1 MSFILDALKK
11 SETERQRQGAPS
23 IASIPETS
31 QKQGNARWP
40 WIVGGLLIINLVVLA
55 AIMMRPGPALDQS
68 ATVAATPAPAS
79 EPAPE
84 TFSESVREPGRST
97 PPPVT
102 EPAVREAR
110 EAETIVEMPVETAA
124 ALPAPARPVTEGLPT
139 FNELRANGQLPLP
152 DMHLDIHV
160 YSDRPADR
168 FVFVNMSKY
177 TESATL
183 STGLRVSEIVPEGVV
198 LDYMGTRFLLPRE

>member
-11 SETERQRQGAPS
+11 SETERQRQGAPG

-31 QKQGNARWP
+31 QKPGNARWP
-40 WIVGGLLIINLVVLA
+40 WIVGGLLVINLVVLA
-55 AIMMRPGPALDQS
+55 AIMMRPGPAPGQS

-84 TFSESVREPGRST
+84 TFSESAREPGHST
-97 PPPVT
+97 LPAVT
-102 EPAVREAR
+102 ETAVREVA
-110 EAETIVEMPVETAA
+110 AIVEMPVETIAA
-124 ALPAPARPVTEGLPT
+124 PPAPARPVTEGLPT
-139 FNELRANGQLPLP
+139 FDELRANGQLPLP

-183 STGLRVSEIVPEGVV
+183 STGLRVSEIVPDGVV

>member
-11 SETERQRQGAPS
+11 SETERQRQGAPG
-23 IASIPETS
+23 IASIPETG
-31 QKQGNARWP
+31 QKPGNARWP
-40 WIVGGLLIINLVVLA
+40 WIVGGLLVINLVVLA
-55 AIMMRPGPALDQS
+55 TIMMRAGPAPGQS

-79 EPAPE
+79 ELAPE
-84 TFSESVREPGRST
+84 TFSESVRESGHST
-97 PPPVT
+97 PPVVT
-102 EPAVREAR
+102 ETAVREA
-110 EAETIVEMPVETAA
+110 EAIIEMPVETVAT
-124 ALPAPARPVTEGLPT
+124 LPAPARPVTEGLPT

-183 STGLRVSEIVPEGVV
+183 STGLRVSEIVPDGVV

>member
-11 SETERQRQGAPS
+11 SETERQRQGAPG

-31 QKQGNARWP
+31 QKPGNARWP
-40 WIVGGLLIINLVVLA
+40 WIVGGLLVINLVVLA
-55 AIMMRPGPALDQS
+55 AIMMRPGPAPGQS

-84 TFSESVREPGRST
+84 TFSESVREPGHST
-97 PPPVT
+97 PAAVT
-102 EPAVREAR
+102 ETTVREAP
-110 EAETIVEMPVETAA
+110 AIVEMPVETVAA
-124 ALPAPARPVTEGLPT
+124 PPAPARPVTEGLPT
-139 FNELRANGQLPLP
+139 FDELRANGQLPLP

-183 STGLRVSEIVPEGVV
+183 STGLRVSEIVPDGVV

>member
-11 SETERQRQGAPS
+11 SETERQRRDAPG

-31 QKQGNARWP
+31 QKPGNARWP
-40 WIVGGLLIINLVVLA
+40 WIVGGLLVINLVVLA
-55 AIMMRPGPALDQS
+55 AIMMRPGPAPGQS

-84 TFSESVREPGRST
+84 TFSDTVREAKRST
-97 PPPVT
+97 PPSVT
-102 EPAVREAR
+102 EPAVPEVS
-110 EAETIVEMPVETAA
+110 EAEAVVEIPVETVAA
-124 ALPAPARPVTEGLPT
+124 PPAPVRPVTEGLPT
-139 FNELRANGQLPLP
+139 FNELRANGQLPLS

-160 YSDRPADR
+160 YSDQPADR

-177 TESATL
+177 KESATL
-183 STGLRVSEIVPEGVV
+183 SEGPRVSEIVPDGVV